1 MKAISAI
8 VLFLSVAAFAA
19 NPVVSDVSFAQD
31 SSRVVTIEYK
41 LTGAPAV
48 ITFSVETNAGDN
60 VWLKTPDEERRFA
73 HGALSHASCNR
84 TRPKTKRSP
93 GIPMVRGR
101 FSCWM
106 MKTYV
111 FT

>member
-1 MKAISAI
+1 MKAISVI

-19 NPVVSDVSFAQD
+19 NPVVSDVSLAQD

-60 VWLKTPDEERRFA
+60 VWLKTPDEATVRAWGASSSSWGRRA
-73 HGALSHASCNR
+73 WAMSS
-84 TRPKTKRSP
+84 
-93 GIPMVRGR
+93 
-101 FSCWM
+101 
-106 MKTYV
+106 
-111 FT
+111 